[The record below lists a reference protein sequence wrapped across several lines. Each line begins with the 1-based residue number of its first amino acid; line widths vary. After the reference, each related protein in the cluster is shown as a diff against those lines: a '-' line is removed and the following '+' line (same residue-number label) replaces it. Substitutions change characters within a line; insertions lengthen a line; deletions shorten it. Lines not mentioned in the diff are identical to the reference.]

1 MRIIRTPFETQ
12 LLDGRSNK
20 MAEAAALAGLQPL
33 GSPTLAFTIAGL
45 PPASPQMARIL
56 EGLKRKLEQK
66 GHEFRESPDDGV
78 GFVMHVVDANKPKSF
93 RRRSQAVF
101 VLGVTEVPQRPRD
114 VLSAGY
120 PILIRSLSNLLL
132 YLVNDGEKVEP
143 YFVTLEQGAYSV
155 DATLPEE
162 QFFEELYAR
171 VAPLAS
177 SRLVINNIFVPD
189 LPKELWEGDEL
200 TRQLAEA
207 GKKLDAL
214 NLLPAPFPIQEL
226 LPPDDWRHVQRLYSL
241 GGLSYGNLSVRR
253 DEKTFWM
260 SGSGINKAD
269 MKVIGR
275 DILLVKDYD
284 PEQGAMILSVPPHI
298 KPNRVSVDAIE
309 HWMIYREHPSVGAII
324 HIHAWMEGIPSTQI
338 NYPCGTYELAYSVA
352 ELVRRAPDPSRAVV
366 GLRNHGMTITGRSL
380 DDIFERI
387 EGRIIPQVPMM

>member
-1 MRIIRTPFETQ
+1 
-12 LLDGRSNK
+12 

-132 YLVNDGEKVEP
+132 YLVNEGEKVEP

-189 LPKELWEGDEL
+189 LPEELWEGDEL

>member
-1 MRIIRTPFETQ
+1 
-12 LLDGRSNK
+12 

-56 EGLKRKLEQK
+56 QGLKRKLEQK

-387 EGRIIPQVPMM
+387 EGRITPQVPMM

>member
-1 MRIIRTPFETQ
+1 
-12 LLDGRSNK
+12 

-56 EGLKRKLEQK
+56 QGLKRKLEQK

-189 LPKELWEGDEL
+189 LPEELWEGDEL